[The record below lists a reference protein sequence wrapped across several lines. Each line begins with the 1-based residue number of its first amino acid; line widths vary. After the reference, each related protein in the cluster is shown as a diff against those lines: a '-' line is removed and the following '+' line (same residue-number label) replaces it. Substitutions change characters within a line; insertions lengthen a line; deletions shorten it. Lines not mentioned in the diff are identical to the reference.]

1 MKTHF
6 LSFVVFFAL
15 IAGVFAED
23 ATKPSVSLTV
33 KRQTL
38 DANRDRGFQSE
49 SSDKEVTLRVEIRNV
64 TNDTLEGAELTGE
77 VIINRARNEAE
88 RMVVE
93 ELKSIK
99 LPAMKPNERLTVDL
113 GKIILNKARWKN
125 RTFEE
130 TLEQWKVVCKK
141 GDANIG
147 ENLSDKN
154 YAGLVKELEKNHEA
168 DKEQHKQKIIRG
180 RDKDNPHNLLRD
192 LRK

>member
-6 LSFVVFFAL
+6 LSFTVLFGL
-15 IAGVFAED
+15 IAGVFAEE
-23 ATKPSVSLTV
+23 ATKPSVSITA

-38 DANRDRGFQSE
+38 DASHDRGVHSE

-64 TNDTLEGAELTGE
+64 TNETLEGAELTGE
-77 VIINRARNEAE
+77 VIINRSKNEKE

-141 GDANIG
+141 GEANIG

-154 YAGLVKELEKNHEA
+154 YDGLVKEMEKEHDA
-168 DKEQHKQKIIRG
+168 DREHHKQKIIRG
-180 RDKDNPHNLLRD
+180 RDKENILRD

>member
-15 IAGVFAED
+15 IAGVFAEE

-38 DANRDRGFQSE
+38 DASRDRGFHSE
-49 SSDKEVTLRVEIRNV
+49 ASDKEVTLRVEIKNV
-64 TNDTLEGAELTGE
+64 TNEALEGAELTGQ

-141 GDANIG
+141 GEANIG

-154 YAGLVKELEKNHEA
+154 YAGLLKEMEKEHDA
-168 DKEQHKQKIIRG
+168 DREHHKQKIIRG
-180 RDKDNPHNLLRD
+180 RDKENILRD